1 MKTVIA
7 FQGGGALG
15 AFAAGAW
22 DVLARSP
29 LLGRSEIVAVAGASI
44 GAITAAT
51 IAHGRSEEDLGA
63 GGLLALWREQLQTP
77 AWPYLG
83 PVPLSLPPSGATIDH
98 WNGFMTGLL
107 LGNRGMHRA
116 SWPAWQPLSGLWRLH
131 QPLHE
136 RGRMHALLED
146 IFPPYA
152 SEPGDAPM
160 LAVGSVDLMSG
171 RLSLFDSDSAPV
183 EPRHLAASSAIP
195 LVFEPVSIEGR
206 LHWDG
211 EITRDSLL
219 PLLFARL
226 RETGRVKAGE
236 PVRLVSIEV
245 FTREIAAVPETGVEL
260 SFRAIS
266 LLQLDKLA
274 PPPDAGVEVAQW
286 LRIGRDPL
294 PEDGVSGQFD
304 YSPRRIER
312 LIEQGRDAARRA
324 LGVDADQEAGAL
336 TCPTS

>member
-1 MKTVIA
+1 
-7 FQGGGALG
+7 
-15 AFAAGAW
+15 
-22 DVLARSP
+22 
-29 LLGRSEIVAVAGASI
+29 
-44 GAITAAT
+44 
-51 IAHGRSEEDLGA
+51 
-63 GGLLALWREQLQTP
+63 
-77 AWPYLG
+77 
-83 PVPLSLPPSGATIDH
+83 
-98 WNGFMTGLL
+98 
-107 LGNRGMHRA
+107 
-116 SWPAWQPLSGLWRLH
+116 
-131 QPLHE
+131 
-136 RGRMHALLED
+136 
-146 IFPPYA
+146 
-152 SEPGDAPM
+152 M

-236 PVRLVSIEV
+236 PVRLVSIEG